1 MEVVGKIIPLIS
13 VGFAS
18 VENSK
23 KNLQIP
29 VAFFTPVLDLQLWN
43 TCNSL

>member
-29 VAFFTPVLDLQLWN
+29 VAFFTPVLDLQLWS